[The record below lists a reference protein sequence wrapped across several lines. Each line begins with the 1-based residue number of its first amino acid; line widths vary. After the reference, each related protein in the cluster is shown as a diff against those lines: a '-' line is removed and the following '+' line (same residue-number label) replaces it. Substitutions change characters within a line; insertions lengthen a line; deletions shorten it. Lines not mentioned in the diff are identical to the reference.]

1 MLSTLFHIPTRI
13 TIGGVSLPLVG
24 IGLLLGLW
32 AVVAVVML
40 ARTANTHGWRTA
52 VETLALPLAI
62 AAAAIVWLLPALDDG
77 QGVPVRGYGAMLL
90 LAATAGTWL
99 SIVRGRRMGFD
110 ADTILALGMEVFL
123 WGIVGARLFYV
134 IEYHDQFFAA
144 GKSWFLSL
152 GAVLNVAAGG
162 LVVFGALP
170 TAALAAWRFAS
181 RRGLSLPRLA
191 DCIAPGLLVG
201 LSIGRIGCFL
211 NGCCYGGPCDL
222 PWAVRFPPESPPWLD
237 QAARGLLSA
246 TAEGGRPWS
255 LPVHPAQLYA
265 AIDAAI
271 LAVFASVASAT
282 PLARRDGQVFA
293 LVLTLHPI
301 SRLLLEAIRID
312 EPPALGTPLSISQL
326 VSLVLLSLAIAVW
339 WWTSRQPARP
349 TELSNGLSAE
359 AACLS
364 GTGPSVEPGTGP
376 RLQSGKRSLIP
387 NSLTIRCRENGPL
400 VVEMPT
406 SEQFQGL
413 SLCVTDHLGKEIPL
427 PSGKRAVAL
436 CRCGQTKTRP
446 FCDGSHTSC
455 GFQANNPAPCQRD

>member
-13 TIGGVSLPLVG
+13 TVGGATLPLVG
-24 IGLLLGLW
+24 FGLFL
-32 AVVAVVML
+32 AVWGIVAAVML
-40 ARTANTHGWRTA
+40 ARTAAAHGWRAA
-52 VETLALPLAI
+52 VETVGVPLAI
-62 AAAAIVWLLPALDDG
+62 TAATILWLLPALDDG

-99 SIVRGRRMGFD
+99 SIVRGRSMGFD

-144 GKSWFLSL
+144 GRSWLESL
-152 GAVLNVAAGG
+152 AAVLNVAAGG
-162 LVVFGALP
+162 LVVFGSLP
-170 TAALAAWRFAS
+170 TAALAAWRFAE

-201 LSIGRIGCFL
+201 LAIGRIGCFL

-237 QAARGLLSA
+237 QAARGLLPA
-246 TAEGGRPWS
+246 AAADGGLPWS

-265 AIDAAI
+265 AVDAAI
-271 LAVFASVASAT
+271 LAVLACVASAT

-301 SRLLLEAIRID
+301 SRLLLEAIRVD

-326 VSLVLLSLAIAVW
+326 VSLVLLAAAAGLW
-339 WWTSRQPARP
+339 WWTFQQPPRGPTGSADADGGSGPAGSRA
-349 TELSNGLSAE
+349 G
-359 AACLS
+359 
-364 GTGPSVEPGTGP
+364 GGP
-376 RLQSGKRSLIP
+376 RVLP
-387 NSLTIRCRENGPL
+387 PDSLTIRCREDGPL

-406 SEQFQGL
+406 SEPFATL
-413 SLCVTDHLGKEIPL
+413 SLRVTDHLGQAFPL
-427 PSGKRAVAL
+427 PVGKRAVAL
-436 CRCGQTKTRP
+436 CRCGHTQTRP
-446 FCDGSHTSC
+446 FCDGSHKSC
-455 GFQANNPAPCQRD
+455 GFRAADTATG

>member
-13 TIGGVSLPLVG
+13 TVGGMSLPLVG
-24 IGLLLGLW
+24 FGLFL
-32 AVVAVVML
+32 AVWGIVAAVML
-40 ARTANTHGWRTA
+40 ARTAAGHGWRA
-52 VETLALPLAI
+52 ALETLGVPLAI
-62 AAAAIVWLLPALDDG
+62 TAATILWLLPSLDDG

-90 LAATAGTWL
+90 VAATAGTWL
-99 SIVRGRRMGFD
+99 SIVRGRSMGFD

-144 GKSWFLSL
+144 GRSWTESL
-152 GAVLNVAAGG
+152 AAVLNVAAGG
-162 LVVFGALP
+162 LVVFGSLP

-201 LSIGRIGCFL
+201 LAIGRIGCFL

-237 QAARGLLSA
+237 QAARGLLPVVA
-246 TAEGGRPWS
+246 ADGDRAWS

-265 AIDAAI
+265 AVDAAI
-271 LAVFASVASAT
+271 LAVLACLASAT

-301 SRLLLEAIRID
+301 SRLLLEAIRVD

-326 VSLVLLSLAIAVW
+326 VSLVLLAAAAALW
-339 WWTSRQPARP
+339 WWTFQQPPRGPVGPALRFAPGHGP
-349 TELSNGLSAE
+349 TGGSADG
-359 AACLS
+359 AGSKA
-364 GTGPSVEPGTGP
+364 GGGP
-376 RLQSGKRSLIP
+376 RVLP
-387 NSLTIRCRENGPL
+387 PDSLTIRCREDGPL

-406 SEQFQGL
+406 AERFETL
-413 SLCVTDHLGKEIPL
+413 SLRVTAHHGNECPR
-427 PSGKRAVAL
+427 PVGKRAVAL
-436 CRCGQTKTRP
+436 CRCGHTQTRP
-446 FCDGSHTSC
+446 FCDGSHKSC
-455 GFQANNPAPCQRD
+455 GFRAADVVRG